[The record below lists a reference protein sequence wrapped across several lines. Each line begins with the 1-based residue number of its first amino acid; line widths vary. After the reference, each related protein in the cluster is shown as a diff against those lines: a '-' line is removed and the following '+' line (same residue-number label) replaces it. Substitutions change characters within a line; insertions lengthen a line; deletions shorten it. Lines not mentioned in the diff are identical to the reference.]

1 MAERSSNSEVYTISL
16 IVEKRFTILYKRK
29 RLAKAILNKAE
40 VIEQTKTTGS
50 GKGIFM
56 KLLKIIGV
64 IISFFAA
71 LLTCLHLLGGLE
83 PIKAFISRIL
93 RYW

>member
-29 RLAKAILNKAE
+29 RPAKAILNKAE
-40 VIEQTKTTGS
+40 VIEQTETTGS
-50 GKGIFM
+50 SKGMFM
-56 KLLKIIGV
+56 KLLKIISV

-71 LLTCLHLLGGLE
+71 MLTTLHYLGLLH
-83 PIKAFISRIL
+83 R
-93 RYW
+93 